1 MAQTSTQVVCPNCG
15 GTMQFDPQAGKLK
28 CIFCDSLFTQEEAE
42 AFFNQQNEEEEIKES
57 GSDWGDL
64 AEGMRAYSCN
74 TCGAEIICDQNTAAT
89 KCPYCDNTTV
99 IEAQFSGAIKPDFVI
114 PFAFT
119 KEQAK
124 EKYKSYYEKRKL
136 IPKDFLT
143 GSKVEEIQGV
153 YVPFWLYD
161 GSVNIDA
168 EFEAADK
175 TETQTEIIRKI
186 YKADRRGTI
195 SFENVPADAS
205 KRMPDDIMDSVEP
218 FTFADL
224 KPFSMTYMPG
234 FLAERFDVEGD
245 DDLQRAEKRVVN
257 SAKQKT
263 KETVKHNE
271 VTEKRGDY
279 KVNYTKKKY
288 AMLPIWYLTTS
299 WQGKQWNFAMN
310 GQTGKFTGDLPIDNT
325 KLGLITGGSA
335 IAVAVVMY
343 LIMKALLVPI
353 IAALIVGLIVC
364 FALRGSMKP
373 VHNATQ
379 ANEYMEKNVH
389 LVLSNDTYLR
399 TERKQK
405 QQNNSSSGG

>member
-15 GTMQFDPQAGKLK
+15 GTMQFDPTAGKLK

-64 AEGMRAYSCN
+64 AENMRAYSCN

-119 KEQAK
+119 KEQAM

-186 YKADRRGTI
+186 YKADRRGTV

-299 WQGKQWNFAMN
+299 WEGKQWNFAMN

-364 FALRGSMKP
+364 FSLRGSMKP

>member
-1 MAQTSTQVVCPNCG
+1 
-15 GTMQFDPQAGKLK
+15 MQFDPQAGKLK

>member
-15 GTMQFDPQAGKLK
+15 GTMQFDPTAGKLK

-64 AEGMRAYSCN
+64 AENMRAYSCN

-119 KEQAK
+119 KEQAM

-186 YKADRRGTI
+186 YKADRRGTV

-343 LIMKALLVPI
+343 LIMQTLLVPI
-353 IAALIVGLIVC
+353 IAALIVGLVVC
-364 FALRGSMKP
+364 FSLKGSMKP

>member
-1 MAQTSTQVVCPNCG
+1 
-15 GTMQFDPQAGKLK
+15 MQFDPTAGKLK

-64 AEGMRAYSCN
+64 AENMRAYSCN

-119 KEQAK
+119 KEQAM

-186 YKADRRGTI
+186 YKADRRGTV

-343 LIMKALLVPI
+343 LIMQTLLVPI
-353 IAALIVGLIVC
+353 IAALIVGLVVC
-364 FALRGSMKP
+364 FSLKGSMKP

>member
-15 GTMQFDPQAGKLK
+15 GTMQFDPTAGKLK

-42 AFFNQQNEEEEIKES
+42 AFFNQQNEEKEIKES

-64 AEGMRAYSCN
+64 AENMRAYSCN

-119 KEQAK
+119 KEQAM

-186 YKADRRGTI
+186 YKADRRGTV

-343 LIMKALLVPI
+343 LIMQTLLVPI
-353 IAALIVGLIVC
+353 IAALIVGLVVC
-364 FALRGSMKP
+364 FSLKGSMKP

>member
-15 GTMQFDPQAGKLK
+15 GTMQFDPTAGKLK

-64 AEGMRAYSCN
+64 AENMRAYSCN

-99 IEAQFSGAIKPDFVI
+99 IEAQFSGAIKPDLVI
-114 PFAFT
+114 PFSFT
-119 KEQAK
+119 KEQAM
-124 EKYKSYYEKRKL
+124 EKYKGYYEKRKL

-175 TETQTEIIRKI
+175 TETDKEIIRKI

-195 SFENVPADAS
+195 NFENVPADAS

-263 KETVKHNE
+263 KDTVKHDE
-271 VTEKRGDY
+271 VTEKHGDY

-335 IAVAVVMY
+335 IAAGVILY
-343 LIMKALLVPI
+343 LIMKSLLVPVV
-353 IAALIVGLIVC
+353 AALIVALVVC
-364 FALRGSMKP
+364 FSLKGSMRP

-379 ANEYMEKNVH
+379 ANEYMDKNVK

>member
-119 KEQAK
+119 KEQAM

-175 TETQTEIIRKI
+175 TETDKEIIRKI
-186 YKADRRGTI
+186 YKAERRGTV

-364 FALRGSMKP
+364 FALKGSMKP

-405 QQNNSSSGG
+405 QQNISSSGG

>member
-119 KEQAK
+119 KEQAM

-175 TETQTEIIRKI
+175 TETDKEIIRKI
-186 YKADRRGTI
+186 YKAERRGTV

-364 FALRGSMKP
+364 FALKGSMKP

>member
-15 GTMQFDPQAGKLK
+15 GTLQFDPQAGKLK

-42 AFFNQQNEEEEIKES
+42 AFFNQQNEEEDIKDS

-64 AEGMRAYSCN
+64 AEGMKAYSCN

-99 IEAQFSGAIKPDFVI
+99 IEAQFSGAIKPDLVI
-114 PFAFT
+114 PFSFT
-119 KEQAK
+119 KEQAM
-124 EKYKSYYEKRKL
+124 EKYKGYYEKRKL
-136 IPKDFLT
+136 IPRNFLT

-161 GSVNIDA
+161 GAVNIDA
-168 EFEAADK
+168 EFEAADR
-175 TETQTEIIRKI
+175 TENNNEIVRKI

-195 SFENVPADAS
+195 GFENVPADAS

-218 FTFADL
+218 FNFGDL

-234 FLAERFDVEGD
+234 FLAERFDVEKE
-245 DDLQRAEKRVVN
+245 DDLKRAENRVIN
-257 SAKQKT
+257 TAKQKT
-263 KETVKHNE
+263 KATVRHDE

-299 WQGKQWNFAMN
+299 WEGKQWNFAMN

-325 KLGLITGGSA
+325 KLCLITGAAAFGT
-335 IAVAVVMY
+335 
-343 LIMKALLVPI
+343 LLVLYMIMRSLMAPLV
-353 IAALIVGLIVC
+353 AALIVGFIVY
-364 FALRGSMKP
+364 AGLKSSMRP

-379 ANEYMEKNVH
+379 ANEYMDKKIK

-405 QQNNSSSGG
+405 HQNNTSN